1 MVNYKKK
8 DLKLKPFYIAS
19 IAFSVI
25 AVVLGVVVGSS
36 NTNYRLEEATEINL
50 SSGADISLRGETMYN
65 DTIKLTKDITITD
78 PNATIGSS
86 KYPFEGVFDGQGHTV
101 YLSYTEADADTSLFN
116 YLSPKAVVKN
126 VTFVYNTVSISG
138 NTYGGIAKIN
148 DGTIENCKVVFEKM
162 IVTDDGLF
170 SPLVVMN
177 RGVISNVLVKGTVSG
192 NVASTDE
199 EKVLYGNV
207 CVYNAGVLSGVIADA
222 EYSGFKCTDETGYR
236 EGTVQNVGISAIRCS
251 DIEQGRVQNSVGI
264 VGAGHVT
271 SDMFK
276 GIEFSDRNTVYKYDK
291 IFKELNFDYTVWEID
306 AVSGDLIL
314 LGGG

>member
-19 IAFSVI
+19 IVFCAI
-25 AVVLGVVVGSS
+25 AVVLGVIVGSS

-78 PNATIGSS
+78 PGATIGSS

-101 YLSYTEADADTSLFN
+101 YLSYSSATADTSLFN

-126 VTFVYNTVSISG
+126 VTFVFSSVSIEG

-148 DGTIENCKVVFEKM
+148 DGTIENCKVVFENM
-162 IVTDDGLF
+162 TVTDEGLF

-177 RGVISNVLVKGTVSG
+177 RGIISNVLVKGKVSG
-192 NVASTDE
+192 NVSATDE
-199 EKVLYGNV
+199 DKVLYGNV
-207 CVYNAGVLSGVIADA
+207 CVYNTGVLSGVIADA
-222 EYSGFKCTDETGYR
+222 EYSGFRCTDETGYR
-236 EGTVQNVGISAIRCS
+236 EGTTHNVGISAIRCS
-251 DIEQGRVQNSVGI
+251 DLEGGRTQNAVGI
-264 VGAGHVT
+264 VNAGHVT
-271 SDMFK
+271 SDMFRE
-276 GIEFSDRNTVYKYDK
+276 IEFSDRNTVYNYDK

-306 AVSGDLIL
+306 AVAGDLIL